1 MWATLERFVIFNSL
15 TELRFWACKAE
26 DWTMDSVNQPKQTI
40 PWKTPDS
47 CLASELCLVTT
58 SKLQEVFLR
67 SIYSTNYF
75 LNSCFAYHQLLRWV
89 SQVAL
94 VAENMAANA
103 RDIRDMGSI
112 PGWAWQSTP
121 AFLPGKSNGVWHATA
136 QRVTKS
142 RT

>member
-1 MWATLERFVIFNSL
+1 
-15 TELRFWACKAE
+15 
-26 DWTMDSVNQPKQTI
+26 MDSVNQPKQTI

-94 VAENMAANA
+94 VAENPAANA
-103 RDIRDMGSI
+103 RDIREMGSI

-121 AFLPGKSNGVWHATA
+121 VFLPGEFHRQRSLAGYSPWHHRELETT
-136 QRVTKS
+136 QQVTLSLCHVLKPQKD
-142 RT
+142 